1 MPDTMGNSTVEELKE
16 YTIGKETDDAADN
29 DNVACGTKE
38 QVESIKESLVMEV
51 CEAYGRPYT
60 EGDKEKPSMRNIA
73 EQFGISPMKVKK
85 ILVTGG
91 LFQTDMS
98 DEVQRLYASGLSVKQ
113 IAKLKNTTVANVNT
127 YLPYERVIY
136 NLDVRNE
143 EAVKALEWRK
153 KQADRVVGR
162 PSKALQKLFDQALQ
176 EFSQVYDRELNVQ
189 LFACEAE
196 DGPTTFVYLI
206 RTKGYQA
213 NLPVGMVLEEY
224 IQNMD
229 SHIFMYGSDEKGQ
242 EIDGILIRDDKP
254 GLRETILRS
263 LAEIY
268 CRRYEVDGGFF
279 YRNYCENTADEVER
293 EIMRTG
299 YSIWSTYIS
308 ERIVDKVT
316 GRTWEPDDEAMQDD
330 VMDSI
335 WHPGSTA
342 FVLLNTVGRDGAFPY
357 AGLRGAVSSH
367 GDEISIDPEFIHR
380 LGHVFLIEQAELKLK
395 LLRERLET
403 CNNLKVE

>member
-1 MPDTMGNSTVEELKE
+1 MPETMVNPTVEELKE
-16 YTIGKETDDAADN
+16 AEGIENEIKDNGPANTDPASVETGSKE
-29 DNVACGTKE
+29 E
-38 QVESIKESLVMEV
+38 VESVQESLVMEV

-98 DEVQRLYASGLSVKQ
+98 DEIQRLYASGLTVKQ
-113 IAKLKNTTVANVNT
+113 IAKLKNTSVANVNT
-127 YLPYERVIY
+127 YLPYEKVIY

-153 KQADRVVGR
+153 KQTDRVVGR
-162 PSKALQKLFDQALQ
+162 PTKALQKLFDETLL
-176 EFSQVYDRELNVQ
+176 EFSQVYEKELNVQ
-189 LFACEAE
+189 LFACEPA
-196 DGPTTFVYLI
+196 DGASTFIYLL

-213 NLPVGMVLEEY
+213 NLPAGMVLEDY

-254 GLRETILRS
+254 RLKETILRS

-279 YRNYCENTADEVER
+279 YRDYCEDVGDELEN

-299 YSIWSTYIS
+299 YSIWATYIA
-308 ERIVDKVT
+308 ERMVDKVL
-316 GRTWEPDDEAMQDD
+316 GRTWETDDEGMEDD
-330 VMDSI
+330 VRDSI
-335 WHPGSTA
+335 RHPGSAA
-342 FVLLNTVGRDGAFPY
+342 FVLMNTVGRDGTFPY
-357 AGLRGAVSSH
+357 AGLRGAVNGH
-367 GDEISIDPEFIHR
+367 GDEIGIDPEYIHR
-380 LGHVFLIEQAELKLK
+380 LGHVFLIEQAEMKLK
-395 LLRERLET
+395 LLRERF
-403 CNNLKVE
+403 VP

>member
-1 MPDTMGNSTVEELKE
+1 MSETMVNPTVEELEEAKGLE
-16 YTIGKETDDAADN
+16 NEIKDNGPANTNTDTVET
-29 DNVACGTKE
+29 GTKE
-38 QVESIKESLVMEV
+38 EVESIQESLVMEV

-98 DEVQRLYASGLSVKQ
+98 DEIQRLYASGLTVKQ

-127 YLPYERVIY
+127 YLPYEKVIY

-153 KQADRVVGR
+153 KQTDRVVGR
-162 PSKALQKLFDQALQ
+162 PTKALQKLFDETLL

-189 LFACEAE
+189 LFACEPA
-196 DGPTTFVYLI
+196 DGASTFIYLL

-213 NLPVGMVLEEY
+213 NLPAGMVLEDY

-254 GLRETILRS
+254 RLKETILRS

-279 YRNYCENTADEVER
+279 YRDYCEDVGDELEN

-299 YSIWSTYIS
+299 YSIWATYIA
-308 ERIVDKVT
+308 ERMVDKVL
-316 GRTWEPDDEAMQDD
+316 GRAWETDDEGMKDD
-330 VMDSI
+330 VRESI
-335 WHPGSTA
+335 WHPGNAA
-342 FVLLNTVGRDGAFPY
+342 FVLMNTVGRDGTFPY
-357 AGLRGAVSSH
+357 AGLRGAVIGH
-367 GDEISIDPEFIHR
+367 GDEIDINPEYIHR
-380 LGHVFLIEQAELKLK
+380 LGNVFLIEQAEMKLK
-395 LLRERLET
+395 LLRERF
-403 CNNLKVE
+403 VP

>member
-1 MPDTMGNSTVEELKE
+1 MLNPTAEELEKESTATVE
-16 YTIGKETDDAADN
+16 T
-29 DNVACGTKE
+29 GTKE
-38 QVESIKESLVMEV
+38 EVESIQESLVMEV

-91 LFQTDMS
+91 LFQTEMS
-98 DEVQRLYASGLSVKQ
+98 DEIQRLYASGLSVKQ
-113 IAKLKNTTVANVNT
+113 IAKLKNTSIANVNT

-162 PSKALQKLFDQALQ
+162 PSKALQKLFDEILL
-176 EFSQVYDRELNVQ
+176 EFSMTYDRNLNVQ
-189 LFACEAE
+189 LFACEPG
-196 DGPTTFVYLI
+196 DGPSTFIYLL

-213 NLPVGMVLEEY
+213 NLPAGMILEDY

-229 SHIFMYGSDEKGQ
+229 SHIFMYGSDENGQ
-242 EIDGILIRDDKP
+242 EIDGILVRDDKP
-254 GLRETILRS
+254 GLKETMIRS

-279 YRNYCENTADEVER
+279 YRDYCDVLDDELES

-299 YSIWSTYIS
+299 YSIWSTYIA
-308 ERIVDKVT
+308 ERMVDKVL
-316 GRTWEPDDEAMQDD
+316 GRTWETEEIEED
-330 VMDSI
+330 VTDSI
-335 WHPGSTA
+335 WHAGSAA
-342 FVLLNTVGRDGAFPY
+342 FVLLNTVGREGTFPY
-357 AGLRGAVSSH
+357 AGLRGAVESH
-367 GDEISIDPEFIHR
+367 GDEISIAPEFIHR
-380 LGHVFLIEQAELKLK
+380 MGHLFLIEQAELKLK
-395 LLRERLET
+395 LLRERLEIW
-403 CNNLKVE
+403 NNLKVD

>member
-1 MPDTMGNSTVEELKE
+1 
-16 YTIGKETDDAADN
+16 
-29 DNVACGTKE
+29 
-38 QVESIKESLVMEV
+38 
-51 CEAYGRPYT
+51 
-60 EGDKEKPSMRNIA
+60 
-73 EQFGISPMKVKK
+73 
-85 ILVTGG
+85 
-91 LFQTDMS
+91 
-98 DEVQRLYASGLSVKQ
+98 
-113 IAKLKNTTVANVNT
+113 
-127 YLPYERVIY
+127 
-136 NLDVRNE
+136 
-143 EAVKALEWRK
+143 
-153 KQADRVVGR
+153 
-162 PSKALQKLFDQALQ
+162 
-176 EFSQVYDRELNVQ
+176 
-189 LFACEAE
+189 
-196 DGPTTFVYLI
+196 
-206 RTKGYQA
+206 
-213 NLPVGMVLEEY
+213 
-224 IQNMD
+224 MD

-268 CRRYEVDGGFF
+268 CRRYEADGGFF

-403 CNNLKVE
+403 CNNLKFE